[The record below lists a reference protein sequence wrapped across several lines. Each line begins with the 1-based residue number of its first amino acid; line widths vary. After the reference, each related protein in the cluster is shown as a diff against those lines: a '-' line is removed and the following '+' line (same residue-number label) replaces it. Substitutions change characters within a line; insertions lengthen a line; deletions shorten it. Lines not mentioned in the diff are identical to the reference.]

1 MPLVI
6 TRLEFKKALE
16 CPLKLKAFCYF
27 HQRSIRLDIKKT
39 KLIAITILVC
49 AFITMH
55 CYKGIV

>member
-6 TRLEFKKALE
+6 MRTELKKALE
-16 CPLKLKAFCYF
+16 CPVKLKVFCSC
-27 HQRSIRLDIKKT
+27 HQKLMRIDIKKT
-39 KLIAITILVC
+39 KLIAIIIIIC